1 MSLTTN
7 PMVREVNS
15 LREKRTSGILPFDM
29 KQMAD
34 SRTTNANGTKILAS
48 TSRQIQRQ
56 ASGTPLSR
64 ITGRGMPAGLSD
76 QLRTQ
81 FTSPRFDDGMSIFES
96 ESNMEL
102 VVNRQVKAIHSSY
115 PSLEP
120 YDIAILHKHNEGNL
134 NSGRIDLVPFTI
146 QFNPL
151 QIVPPAVL
159 NQVWAMQQDEE
170 AQRHPQIYRTRTP
183 LDYMK
188 DYVIDGVTQ
197 FVSPIQDRQS
207 IFECGALTIESDTLS
222 PNYNRLVTMLSKGPI
237 YLNSDYFESNVKP
250 GSTLYAVVKK
260 FEPSDYASQGTLH
273 CLRNNTAT
281 IPKGPSALRPYQM
294 GFFSLPNG
302 GPVPDEYK
310 RYYDEE
316 GVLRTDGHVIY
327 LGMVMEVPQDHVF
340 KEYMGPLKP
349 HTKIAVKEAEICGR
363 SLSNTNMVYHPRA
376 PRRLLRVMFDCDQ
389 GLMPF

>member
-1 MSLTTN
+1 MSLYTN
-7 PMVREVNS
+7 PMVREVNT
-15 LREKRTSGILPFDM
+15 LREKRTSGILPFDL
-29 KQMAD
+29 KQLAD
-34 SRTTNANGTKILAS
+34 SRTTSANGTKILNS

-56 ASGTPLSR
+56 AGGTPLSR
-64 ITGRGMPAGLSD
+64 LTGKNMPSPLNN
-76 QLRTQ
+76 QLRTH
-81 FTSPRFDDGMSIFES
+81 FTSPNFDDGMSIFES

-115 PSLEP
+115 PSLEV
-120 YDIAILHKHNEGNL
+120 YDLAILHKHNEGNL
-134 NSGRIDLVPFTI
+134 NACRIDLVPFTI
-146 QFNPL
+146 QCNPL

-188 DYVIDGVTQ
+188 DYVIDGVPQ
-197 FVSPIQDRQS
+197 FVSPIHDRQS
-207 IFECGALTIESDTLS
+207 IFECGALTVEVDALA
-222 PNYNRLVTMLSKGPI
+222 PNYNRLVTMLSKGPT
-237 YLNSDYFESNVKP
+237 YLNSDYFEGNVKP
-250 GSTLYAVVKK
+250 GSTLYAVIKK

-273 CLRNNTAT
+273 CLRNNSAT

-327 LGMVMEVPQDHVF
+327 LGMVMEVPQDHFF

-349 HTKIAVKEAEICGR
+349 YTKIVTTQTEMCGR
-363 SLSNTNMVYHPRA
+363 SLSSTSMVYNPRA
-376 PRRLLRVMFDCDQ
+376 PRRLYRVIFDCDQ